1 MSGEASEPLVDMAL
15 AQRAAAGDREA
26 FGELVTRHQAHVF
39 RLAHLL
45 MRNREAAEDVLQQ
58 TFLSAWRA
66 IGSFR
71 ADASVRTWLL
81 TIARHAAF
89 ERRAQVSRERLDP
102 TPLDDLGLRAG
113 WGGPSPEEQT
123 LAGERTALF
132 AAAFGRLPAEDRE
145 ILTLRDLDGLSGGDT
160 ASLLGL
166 SLAAMKSRLH
176 RARVALAAEVREE
189 MRHASR

>member
-1 MSGEASEPLVDMAL
+1 MSGEASEPLVDIAL

-102 TPLDDLGLRAG
+102 TPLDDPRWHLHNYLKG
-113 WGGPSPEEQT
+113 T
-123 LAGERTALF
+123 LMGIPF
-132 AAAFGRLPAEDRE
+132 AA
-145 ILTLRDLDGLSGGDT
+145 
-160 ASLLGL
+160 
-166 SLAAMKSRLH
+166 LAV
-176 RARVALAAEVREE
+176 AR
-189 MRHASR
+189 H